1 MTGFIR
7 KREVILNAATVIR
20 GFGWRVFLHC
30 LTARA
35 NQTFLEIAT
44 HESSNPAVNGSL
56 RRFELV
62 AQRAPYPQVT
72 RGQAS
77 RDSRV

>member
-44 HESSNPAVNGSL
+44 HESSNPAVNGAL

-62 AQRAPYPQVT
+62 AQRAPYPF
-72 RGQAS
+72 GPGPQAPF
-77 RDSRV
+77 DSHV